1 MSKIPRNKRIIGE
14 KHKKKFGEKNAI
26 KNEKVVFDSICEK
39 HGIRELYSCRS
50 ATLIEPNGQITLIN
64 YKQTIGNMKAS
75 ILVFQEAKLEI
86 SNSEIVYD
94 LIRIEQ
100 EKKKKDQEKAMEDM
114 KKTKEHMESLKR
126 GDQSNLKENIEAMS
140 SEKAS
145 HDTIM
150 NMLEQDTASEEK
162 EKEKEKEIQIEKDLV
177 SPDSTDSTIQPEQ
190 IDNTAIA
197 KEISRMPDKSNPIP
211 KVVGNKHNK
220 KFLMEIY
227 NKYTMELQ
235 SQYKYVEVKIGAT
248 CLVIDTANI
257 YKINLPHTK
266 EYCLL
271 IAGDL
276 QMKSGLIKQI
286 DPNYGAEEVIEE
298 QAKFADKIQEKEK
311 LSRNK
316 NRQNI
321 ESESIPDFIKQN
333 AGIIES
339 PDSDSDSIPDLEPIN
354 QTNHHQIKSFESL

>member
-86 SNSEIVYD
+86 SNPEIVYD

-162 EKEKEKEIQIEKDLV
+162 EKDPV
-177 SPDSTDSTIQPEQ
+177 SADSTIQPEQ
-190 IDNTAIA
+190 IDNTAIV
-197 KEISRMPDKSNPIP
+197 KEISRMPDKSNLIP

-298 QAKFADKIQEKEK
+298 QAKFAEKIQEKEK

-354 QTNHHQIKSFESL
+354 QTNHHQVKSFESL